1 MDVAQRRKKYGKRE
15 MHSQI
20 VSFQPVSIKR
30 SCKKRHHYRDAARG
44 SDAIGAVTV
53 DEG

>member
-30 SCKKRHHYRDAARG
+30 SCKNGITTAMLHAA
-44 SDAIGAVTV
+44 VMPL
-53 DEG
+53 EP